1 LIVDDGHGGIASV
14 SSDQFIVVY
23 DPDGG
28 YVTGGGWIDSPAG
41 AYAADP
47 ALTGKA
53 TFGFVSKYQKGS
65 SVPAGN
71 TEFQFKAGN
80 LNFKATAFDWL
91 VINGA
96 RAQYKGIGA
105 INGAGDYGFMLT
117 AIDGQLNGGG
127 GVDKFRIKI
136 WDRSTDIVV
145 YDNQM
150 DASDTVNPTLAIGGG
165 SIVVHKSK

>member
-1 LIVDDGHGGIASV
+1 ML
-14 SSDQFIVVY
+14 
-23 DPDGG
+23 
-28 YVTGGGWIDSPAG
+28 
-41 AYAADP
+41 ADP

-65 SVPAGN
+65 SVPTGN

-91 VINGA
+91 VIAGA
-96 RAQYKGIGA
+96 QAQFKGTGT

-127 GVDKFRIKI
+127 GIDRFRIKI
-136 WDRSTDIVV
+136 WDRSTGLVFTTIRWS
-145 YDNQM
+145 
-150 DASDTVNPTLAIGGG
+150 AGDTDNPTLAIAGG